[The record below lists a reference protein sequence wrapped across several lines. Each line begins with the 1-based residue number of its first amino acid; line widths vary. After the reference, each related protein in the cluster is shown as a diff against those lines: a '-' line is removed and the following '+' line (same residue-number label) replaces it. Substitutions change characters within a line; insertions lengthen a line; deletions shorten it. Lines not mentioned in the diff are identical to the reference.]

1 MTTLLPA
8 RDTCSVKAKLKIGFD
23 LHSRGSDGFSLN
35 PNNGVSDGQRVS
47 SQRRHLPC
55 GSFNV
60 PISYT
65 IKTGEI
71 VGVVTRTGASCG
83 PHLYI
88 SMLIGG
94 TVSTDSLTHL
104 KAKTDS

>member
-1 MTTLLPA
+1 VTTLLSA
-8 RDTCSVKAKLKIGFD
+8 RDACSVKAKLKIGFD
-23 LHSRGSDGFSLN
+23 PHSRGSDDFSHN
-35 PNNGVSDGQRVS
+35 PNNGVSDGQQVS
-47 SQRRHLPC
+47 SLCRHLQC

-60 PISYT
+60 PTSYT

-71 VGVVTRTGASCG
+71 VGVVRRTGASCG

-88 SMLIGG
+88 STLTGG